1 MGFLFVLRCFC
12 FAGLFSGLLVAGSW
26 GIGDGVNAGLQAKNM
41 ICEVKNLMCSVLLC
55 ASE

>member
-12 FAGLFSGLLVAGSW
+12 FAGLFSGFLVAGSW